1 MTAHI
6 PRSAHP
12 RAARRGASTAILAFA
27 AALVLLGCNGFASA
41 TETRVN
47 GTVLTPSNVAANAPA
62 SPAVATTATPA
73 SRERVVHL
81 VPPPQGVPP
90 TQPVRV
96 APPVLSA
103 QAAIVVDDASG
114 AVLFDHQSRL
124 SLPPA
129 SLTKIATAALAI
141 DRGKLDAVVTIDFPL
156 DSPALDDATEMGL
169 KGGDRFKLRDLIYG
183 MLLPSGADASLAIVH
198 AISGSEG
205 AYVREM
211 NSFME
216 SLGLFDTRFIDP
228 HGVGGPLHR
237 STAYDMAM
245 LSRYAMRQPLFAQA
259 ARTDEY
265 RAVGSR
271 TITVGNTNPWMFGY
285 RGADGIK
292 SGFTEEAGAT
302 LAASATRNGHRVIVV
317 VLNASLRNQDTTA
330 LMDWAFDTFC
340 WGDGQ
345 LGCAPR

>member
-1 MTAHI
+1 M
-6 PRSAHP
+6 
-12 RAARRGASTAILAFA
+12 
-27 AALVLLGCNGFASA
+27 AALAIATALLLAGCNGSASA

-47 GTVLTPSNVAANAPA
+47 GSVLTSASAPA
-62 SPAVATTATPA
+62 SAPSSASTGAGASPAGTPGA
-73 SRERVVHL
+73 KPRVVHL
-81 VPPPQGVPP
+81 VPPPQGAPP

-156 DSPALDDATEMGL
+156 DNEALDDATEMGL
-169 KGGDRFKLRDLIYG
+169 EQGDRFKLRDLIYG
-183 MLLPSGADASLAIVH
+183 MLLPSGADASLAIAH

-211 NSFME
+211 NAFME
-216 SLGLFDTRFIDP
+216 SLGLFDTKFIDP

-245 LSRYAMRQPLFAQA
+245 LSRYALRQPLFAQA
-259 ARTDEY
+259 AHTDEY

-271 TITVGNTNPWMFGY
+271 TITVGNTNPWMFTY

-317 VLNASLRNQDTTA
+317 VLNAPLRNQDTTR
-330 LMDWAFDTFC
+330 LMDWAFDSFC
-340 WGDGQ
+340 WGDGA